1 MSEIEIKQMQ
11 EKINAGILLARKRL
25 IEKVKKEEWRIGRCP
40 GWKKS
45 SASKPRTSNNTA
57 YTKAAIISSATRSR
71 IFTCIRN
78 AKEHPQQKSREY
90 PGFSVFSIYN
100 RNYLTDSYL

>member
-25 IEKVKKEEWRIGRCP
+25 IEKSKKKMANWSLSGME
-40 GWKKS
+40 KS

-57 YTKAAIISSATRSR
+57 YTKAAIISSAIRSR
-71 IFTCIRN
+71 IFYMYPECER
-78 AKEHPQQKSREY
+78 ASQQKSREY

-100 RNYLTDSYL
+100 RNYSTDSYL